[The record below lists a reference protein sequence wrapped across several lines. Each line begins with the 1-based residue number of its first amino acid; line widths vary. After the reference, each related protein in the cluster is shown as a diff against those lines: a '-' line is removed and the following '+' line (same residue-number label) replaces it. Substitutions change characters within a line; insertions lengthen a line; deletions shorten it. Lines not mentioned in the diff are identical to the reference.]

1 MSGKKEAK
9 KDPGELNDA
18 DKEENLKKM
27 SHRMHVLQDR
37 IQIKDEL
44 LLTCGSSEERYKTQ
58 ISELDKL
65 FKLEQEKAAE
75 VTGEMGRQYRE
86 MQDSFNERIED
97 LQEQVSQSKQE
108 IESAQ
113 QEVEKTRVDKDE
125 TLRQKDEEIRS
136 LTLKMETMAF
146 EYADMLKETLDKMS
160 QRIEVTHSTWDRG
173 GKPPLMNRLKEFSLN
188 ESPEESKEPAM
199 SSQQA
204 LPGP

>member
-1 MSGKKEAK
+1 MSAKKEAK
-9 KDPGELNDA
+9 KDPVELSDA

-37 IQIKDEL
+37 ITIKDEL
-44 LLTCGSSEERYKTQ
+44 LLTCTQAEERYKGQ

-97 LQEQVSQSKQE
+97 LQEHVSTSKQE
-108 IESAQ
+108 IETVQ
-113 QEVEKTRVDKDE
+113 QEVEKTRIDKDE

-160 QRIEVTHSTWDRG
+160 QRIEVTHSTWDRN

-188 ESPEESKEPAM
+188 EVADDSKDSAP
-199 SSQQA
+199 SGA